1 MKVEG
6 NTKFKKLEI
15 LASKTK
21 MEGKFKKLI
30 WRQIEKKKKGGKF
43 EKLIWREIEKKWEQ
57 EV

>member
-1 MKVEG
+1 
-6 NTKFKKLEI
+6 
-15 LASKTK
+15 